1 MTRGTCETRNEQ
13 ANGTRARPR
22 TDIAKLTGAAGPRPH
37 PGPRSFS

>member
-13 ANGTRARPR
+13 ANGTRA
-22 TDIAKLTGAAGPRPH
+22 DIAKLAGAAGPRPH